1 MLVAFVPA
9 ASFVRSLTQ
18 AGLSV
23 NPPAIMRPRLDSR
36 LAAARALQAERKVR
50 LTFPEALARQ
60 LGVATPPLPS
70 VEERKKRAL
79 QYAEVRL

>member
-1 MLVAFVPA
+1 
-9 ASFVRSLTQ
+9 
-18 AGLSV
+18 
-23 NPPAIMRPRLDSR
+23 MRPALDAGS
-36 LAAARALQAERKVR
+36 AAARALQAPRKVR

-79 QYAEVRL
+79 QYAEVRLSLAAARGLQMHCMYRRMLHDT

>member
-1 MLVAFVPA
+1 M
-9 ASFVRSLTQ
+9 
-18 AGLSV
+18 
-23 NPPAIMRPRLDSR
+23 
-36 LAAARALQAERKVR
+36 R

-79 QYAEVRL
+79 QYAEVRLDLKPF